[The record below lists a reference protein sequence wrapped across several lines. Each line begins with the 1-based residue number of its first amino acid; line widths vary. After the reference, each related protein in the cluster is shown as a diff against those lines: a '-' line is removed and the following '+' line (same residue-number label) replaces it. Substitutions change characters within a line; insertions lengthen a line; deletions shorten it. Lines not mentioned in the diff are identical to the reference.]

1 MATPRER
8 ALGVDLGLGA
18 LAVLF
23 GSLAGGLPASGPA
36 LVLAGLGA
44 VVFVVALFVAERVSV
59 LRVIDKNRPASLIL
73 AGVTFTFLGAA
84 LAVGR
89 TVVVSPS
96 ATLLWGT
103 GFGLCVYRGVFG
115 LLYSLPNRRLRQAEQ
130 WGTLPDP
137 DVSDEPPP

>member
-8 ALGVDLGLGA
+8 ALGVDIGLGA
-18 LAVLF
+18 MAVFF
-23 GSLAGGLPASGPA
+23 GSLAGGLPVSGPG

-44 VVFVVALFVAERVSV
+44 VVFVVALFVAERLSL

-73 AGVTFTFLGAA
+73 AGVTFTLLGAA

-89 TVVVSPS
+89 TVVVSPA

-103 GFGLCVYRGVFG
+103 GVGLCAYRGVFG
-115 LLYSLPNRRLRQAEQ
+115 LLLPLPERRLRQAKQ
-130 WGTLPDP
+130 WGTPPTPDGP
-137 DVSDEPPP
+137 EEPPR